1 MIVLFMSGVFVLIV
15 ELTFVKYDH
24 CGILS
29 QKGGGVTWHLRP
41 KLNGL
46 KQPETL

>member
-1 MIVLFMSGVFVLIV
+1 MQGFLSSGMLGFHC
-15 ELTFVKYDH
+15 TKNNH